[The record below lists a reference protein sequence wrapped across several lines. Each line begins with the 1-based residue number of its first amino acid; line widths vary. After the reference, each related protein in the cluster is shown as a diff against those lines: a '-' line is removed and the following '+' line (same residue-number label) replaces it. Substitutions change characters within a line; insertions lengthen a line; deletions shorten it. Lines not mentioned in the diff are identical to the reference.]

1 MGVFAPQYIQI
12 DVNVLLDTE
21 EDTAIDLFVRVDVGT
36 GDFVFRQISA
46 NVKKVLK
53 EKIVKK

>member
-21 EDTAIDLFVRVDVGT
+21 EDTAIDVILINLIK
-36 GDFVFRQISA
+36 ISYY
-46 NVKKVLK
+46 KLK
-53 EKIVKK
+53 SIVPN